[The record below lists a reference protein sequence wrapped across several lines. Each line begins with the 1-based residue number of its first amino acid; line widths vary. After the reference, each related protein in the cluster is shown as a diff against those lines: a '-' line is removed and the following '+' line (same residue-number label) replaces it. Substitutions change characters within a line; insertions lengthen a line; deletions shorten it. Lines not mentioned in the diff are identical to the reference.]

1 MSCKANSKR
10 AKSPTP
16 PPPVSKTRGRNE
28 VASTLQVPD
37 EQYEEFLKFQAQKK
51 KEAECSHKEDVRK
64 KVDTFMDEESDIE
77 QEVLTDKK
85 IKRGSDV
92 EVNNQ
97 TLADSSGEEG
107 DDSNSTATTEVR
119 RTNGLIQ
126 VKDESTDDTTDRLR
140 RKCVPK
146 GDVKPLTTLAS
157 LKKDGC
163 GPFIDL
169 AHQLL
174 RIKVALEVAFPGPS
188 VDIQDSFTWDC
199 IKEAA
204 KDPGSPL
211 KPMLDMIGSDDVL
224 KSRAIAYVWSGAS
237 QLRGELVRKA
247 RDTVIFQLQQMHP
260 KEIGDIANWLLTTKK
275 DPFFCG
281 ELDLK
286 AKTFNKNL
294 PFRASL
300 LHQLLYSQNFQGP
313 GSEGVAYMECFQKLP
328 NNLIALLATAGEC
341 AYKGMLTGSPVVV
354 DFKEPIFQPRHQYYM
369 SKLNSYQERSPM
381 YMEKLCK
388 DLWTELG

>member
-1 MSCKANSKR
+1 MSHKAKSKR

-16 PPPVSKTRGRNE
+16 PPPVSKTRGQKKA
-28 VASTLQVPD
+28 ASTLQVPD

-64 KVDTFMDEESDIE
+64 KVDTFMDEKSDIE

-85 IKRGSDV
+85 RKRVTRMHSVAAVPTMEGVDIEDDANLSDILPLLGPTKMKTPVAALDESDV
-92 EVNNQ
+92 EVNNR

-107 DDSNSTATTEVR
+107 DNSNSTATTEVR

-126 VKDESTDDTTDRLR
+126 VKDESTDNTTDHLR

-146 GDVKPLTTLAS
+146 GNVKPLTTLAS
-157 LKKDGC
+157 LKKDEC
-163 GPFIDL
+163 GPL
-169 AHQLL
+169 
-174 RIKVALEVAFPGPS
+174 
-188 VDIQDSFTWDC
+188 
-199 IKEAA
+199 EAA

-211 KPMLDMIGSDDVL
+211 KPMLDMIGSNDVL
-224 KSRAIAYVWSGAS
+224 KSRAIAYVWPGAS
-237 QLRGELVRKA
+237 QLRGELVRKV

-260 KEIGDIANWLLTTKK
+260 KEIGDITNWLLTTKK
-275 DPFFCG
+275 DPFFCS

-300 LHQLLYSQNFQGP
+300 LCQLLYSQFFQGP
-313 GSEGVAYMECFQKLP
+313 GSEGIAYMECFQKLP
-328 NNLIALLATAGEC
+328 NNLIALLATVGEC

-354 DFKEPIFQPRHQYYM
+354 DFKEPIFQHR
-369 SKLNSYQERSPM
+369 
-381 YMEKLCK
+381 
-388 DLWTELG
+388 

>member
-1 MSCKANSKR
+1 MTRKAKSKR

-16 PPPVSKTRGRNE
+16 TPPVSKTRGQKKA
-28 VASTLQVPD
+28 ASTLQVPD

-51 KEAECSHKEDVRK
+51 KEAECSHKEDVRR
-64 KVDTFMDEESDIE
+64 KVDTLMDDESDIE
-77 QEVLTDKK
+77 QEVSIEKK
-85 IKRGSDV
+85 RKRESDDL

-97 TLADSSGEEG
+97 TQADSSDEEG
-107 DDSNSTATTEVR
+107 HNSNSTATTEVR

-140 RKCVPK
+140 RKHVTK
-146 GDVKPLTTLAS
+146 GDVRPLTTLAS
-157 LKKDGC
+157 LKKDG
-163 GPFIDL
+163 F
-169 AHQLL
+169 
-174 RIKVALEVAFPGPS
+174 ALEVAFPGPS
-188 VDIQDSFTWDC
+188 VDVQDSFTWDC

-204 KDPGSPL
+204 KDPGSSL
-211 KPMLDMIGSDDVL
+211 KPMLDMIGRDDVL

-247 RDTVIFQLQQMHP
+247 RDTVIFQLQQMRP

-275 DPFFCG
+275 DPFFCS

-294 PFRASL
+294 PFRAPL
-300 LHQLLYSQNFQGP
+300 LRQLLYSQFFQGP
-313 GSEGVAYMECFQKLP
+313 GSEGIEYMELFQKLP

-369 SKLNSYQERSPM
+369 LKLNAYQEHSPM